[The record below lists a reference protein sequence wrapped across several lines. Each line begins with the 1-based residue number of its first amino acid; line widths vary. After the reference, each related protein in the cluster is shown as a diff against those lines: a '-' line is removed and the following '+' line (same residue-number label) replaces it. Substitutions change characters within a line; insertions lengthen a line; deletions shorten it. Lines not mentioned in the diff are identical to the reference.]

1 MILPDPLKVVFEF
14 PHFVCM
20 NQTAFPPPDTVVC
33 PLRHLEQRERSLV
46 MLSNSET
53 SSVILNE
60 CERSL
65 RFFAKAQNDGEET
78 LRITGEG
85 KKNFDSPDGEKTLS
99 DASRQRVDLPL
110 ATRPQSGSQEPAP
123 SKGMREMA
131 SLRFAKCGLELPHT
145 TDIAGFA
152 HKISSMV
159 EGSYHLPVAEIHVP
173 CPIW

>member
-1 MILPDPLKVVFEF
+1 M
-14 PHFVCM
+14 
-20 NQTAFPPPDTVVC
+20 
-33 PLRHLEQRERSLV
+33 
-46 MLSNSET
+46 
-53 SSVILNE
+53 NE

-123 SKGMREMA
+123 SKGVREMA

-145 TDIAGFA
+145 TDMEVASLIAVVHA
-152 HKISSMV
+152 S
-159 EGSYHLPVAEIHVP
+159 VAEIHEP
-173 CPIW
+173 RDICII